1 MKWSWKEIVQ
11 VAFIIVGIFVLFLGA
26 VNWRGNRVINKII
39 VEGNKVIPDEKIIE
53 LANVKIGE
61 RITDLNLSEI
71 RARVEKHKFVKYAD
85 VYTNLPDFLII
96 EVVEREPIAM
106 LIYNSKIYYVDSDG
120 FVISSDEIKKVF
132 SVPLLGKLNYKPVN
146 LLSDSTGQLKVK
158 FDLLK
163 LAIDKKVDSLIS
175 EVRVENGE
183 VIIITADGAVP
194 VFLGKDG
201 FEKKLIVLKKF
212 WEQYVVVNEFPR
224 YIDLRYEGKLY
235 ANFSPK
241 NKQN

>member
-1 MKWSWKEIVQ
+1 MKLSWKEIGRGALVI
-11 VAFIIVGIFVLFLGA
+11 AGILAVFLGA
-26 VNWRGNRVINKII
+26 TNWRENRVVNKII
-39 VEGNKVIPDEKIIE
+39 VEGNRLISDEKIIK

-61 RITDLNLSEI
+61 RITDLNLSEV
-71 RARVEKHKFVKYAD
+71 RARIERHKFVKYAD

-106 LIYNSKIYYVDSDG
+106 VIHDEKIYYVDIDG
-120 FVISSDEIKKVF
+120 FVMPSDDIKKIF
-132 SVPLLGKLNYKPVN
+132 PVPLLGKLNYKPAN
-146 LLSDSTGQLKVK
+146 LLSDSTGQLRMQ

-183 VIIITADGAVP
+183 VIIITTDGAVP

-201 FEKKLIVLKKF
+201 FEKKLVALKKF
-212 WEQYVVVNEFPR
+212 WERYVLKNGFPK

-235 ANFSPK
+235 ANFNSK
-241 NKQN
+241 N